1 MNEFLPFSRPAMGPE
16 ELAAVSEVLQSG
28 WITTGPKN
36 QALEQ
41 AFCALTG
48 NQHAIA
54 VSSATAG
61 MHVALMALG
70 IQAGDEVI
78 TPSLTWVSTLNMI
91 VLLGAEP
98 VMIDVDRDTLMVTPH
113 AIEAAITPR
122 TKAIIPVHYAGAPVD
137 IDAIRVVAD
146 RHGIPVIEDAAHA
159 AGTYYKGN
167 HVGHRGTAIF
177 SFHAIKNMTCAEG
190 GLIVTDDEQL
200 ANRMRSLKFHGLGV
214 DAFDRQTHGRA
225 PQAEVISP
233 GYKYNLADI
242 NAAIAL
248 VQLQKLEQH
257 NARRKEIAERYLTE
271 LENTPF
277 LPLTQPAWAHKHAWH
292 LFILRVDEA
301 SCGISRNDLMEAL
314 KAKGIGTGLH
324 FRAAHTQKY
333 YRERYPA
340 LVLPNTEWNSDRI
353 CSIPLFPTMTDN
365 DVNRVIAALREVAGY

>member
-1 MNEFLPFSRPAMGPE
+1 MSEFLPFSRPAMGQE

-41 AFCALTG
+41 AFCELTG
-48 NQHAIA
+48 NKHAIA

-98 VMIDVDRDTLMVTPH
+98 VMIDVDRDTLMVTPQS
-113 AIEAAITPR
+113 IEGAITPR
-122 TKAIIPVHYAGAPVD
+122 TRAIIPVHYAGAPAD
-137 IDAIRVVAD
+137 IDAIRSIGA

-159 AGTYYKGN
+159 AGTHYKGK
-167 HVGHRGTAIF
+167 HVGDRGTAIF

-214 DAFDRQTHGRA
+214 DAFDRQTLGRA
-225 PQAEVISP
+225 PQAEVITP

-248 VQLQKLEQH
+248 VQLNKLEQN
-257 NARRKEIAERYLTE
+257 NARRTEIAERYLAE
-271 LENTPF
+271 LVNTPY
-277 LPLTQPAWAHKHAWH
+277 LPLIHPQWAHKHAWH
-292 LFILRVDEA
+292 LFILRIDE
-301 SCGISRNDLMEAL
+301 SRCGITRNEFMGAL
-314 KAKGIGTGLH
+314 KEKGIGTGLH

-333 YRERYPA
+333 YRERYPT
-340 LVLPNTEWNSDRI
+340 LSLPDTEWNSDRI
-353 CSIPLFPTMTDN
+353 CSIPLFPTMSDD
-365 DVNRVIAALREVAGY
+365 DVSRVINALREVAGK

>member
-137 IDAIRVVAD
+137 IDAIRAVAD

-257 NARRKEIAERYLTE
+257 NARRKEIAERYRTE

-277 LPLTQPAWAHKHAWH
+277 LPLSQPPWAHKHAWH

-353 CSIPLFPTMTDN
+353 CSIPLFPTMTDD
-365 DVNRVIAALREVAGY
+365 DVTRVIAALREVAGY

>member
-1 MNEFLPFSRPAMGPE
+1 MSDFLPFSRPALGAE
-16 ELAAVSEVLQSG
+16 EIAAVSEVLLSG

-41 AFCALTG
+41 AFCELTG
-48 NQHAIA
+48 NKHAIA
-54 VSSATAG
+54 VSSATGG
-61 MHVALMALG
+61 MHVTLMALG
-70 IQAGDEVI
+70 LQPGDEVI

-98 VMIDVDRDTLMVTPH
+98 VMIDVDRDTLMVTPE

-122 TKAIIPVHYAGAPVD
+122 TKAIVPVHYAGAPAD
-137 IDAIRVVAD
+137 IDAIRAIGE

-159 AGTYYKGN
+159 AGTEYKGK
-167 HVGHRGTAIF
+167 HVGSQGTAIF

-190 GLIVTDDEQL
+190 GLIVTDNDEF
-200 ANRMRSLKFHGLGV
+200 ANRIRSLKFHGLGV

-248 VQLQKLEQH
+248 VQLGKLKEL
-257 NARRKEIAERYLTE
+257 NARRHEIAQRYLKE
-271 LENTPF
+271 LADTPF
-277 LPLTQPAWAHKHAWH
+277 LPLSVPEWQHRHAWH
-292 LFILRVDEA
+292 LFIIRVDEA
-301 SCGISRNDLMEAL
+301 ACGISRSGLMDAL
-314 KAKGIGTGLH
+314 KQRGIGTGLH

-333 YRERYPA
+333 YRERYPQ
-340 LVLPNTEWNSDRI
+340 LQLPNSEWNSDRI
-353 CSIPLFPTMTDN
+353 CSIPLFPTMTD
-365 DVNRVIAALREVAGY
+365 DDTTRVIAALREIAGL

>member
-1 MNEFLPFSRPAMGPE
+1 MSDFLPFSRPALGAE
-16 ELAAVSEVLQSG
+16 EIAAVSEVLLSG

-41 AFCALTG
+41 AFCELTG
-48 NQHAIA
+48 NKHAIA
-54 VSSATAG
+54 VSSATGG
-61 MHVALMALG
+61 MHVTLMALG
-70 IQAGDEVI
+70 LQAGDEVI

-98 VMIDVDRDTLMVTPH
+98 VMIDVDKDTLMVTPE

-122 TKAIIPVHYAGAPVD
+122 TKAIVPVHYAGAPAD
-137 IDAIRVVAD
+137 IDAIRAIGE

-159 AGTYYKGN
+159 AGTEYKGK
-167 HVGHRGTAIF
+167 HVGSQGTAIF

-190 GLIVTDDEQL
+190 GLIVTDNDEF
-200 ANRMRSLKFHGLGV
+200 ANRIRSLKFHGLGV

-248 VQLQKLEQH
+248 VQLGKLKEL
-257 NARRKEIAERYLTE
+257 NARRHEIAQRYLKE
-271 LENTPF
+271 LADTPF
-277 LPLTQPAWAHKHAWH
+277 LPLSVPEWQHRHAWH
-292 LFILRVDEA
+292 LFIIRVDEA
-301 SCGISRNDLMEAL
+301 ACGISRSGLMDAL
-314 KAKGIGTGLH
+314 KQRGIGTGLH

-333 YRERYPA
+333 YRERYPQ
-340 LVLPNTEWNSDRI
+340 LQLPNSEWNSDRI
-353 CSIPLFPTMTDN
+353 CSIPLFPTMTD
-365 DVNRVIAALREVAGY
+365 DDTTRVITALREIAGL

>member
-113 AIEAAITPR
+113 AVEAAITPR

-137 IDAIRVVAD
+137 IDAIRAVAD

-248 VQLQKLEQH
+248 VQLKKLEQH
-257 NARRKEIAERYLTE
+257 NARRAEIAERYLTE

-277 LPLTQPAWAHKHAWH
+277 LPLSQPAWAHKHAWH

-353 CSIPLFPTMTDN
+353 CSIPLFPTMTDD
-365 DVNRVIAALREVAGY
+365 DVTRVIAALREVAGY